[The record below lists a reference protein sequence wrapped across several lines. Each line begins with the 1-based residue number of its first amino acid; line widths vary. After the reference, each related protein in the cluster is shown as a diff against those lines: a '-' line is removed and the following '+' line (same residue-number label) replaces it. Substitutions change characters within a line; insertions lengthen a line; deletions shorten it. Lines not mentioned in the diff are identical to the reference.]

1 MLSYSLLVFW
11 EIDSVLGV
19 SISLLV
25 PRPLPMRARC
35 GLARDYL
42 DSGSTRGTMCT
53 ARELV
58 ILASRGPLTSFQNDL
73 LL

>member
-1 MLSYSLLVFW
+1 MLSYSLVFW

-25 PRPLPMRARC
+25 QRPLPMWARC

-42 DSGSTRGTMCT
+42 DSGSRGTVCT
-53 ARELV
+53 AREVV
-58 ILASRGPLTSFQNDL
+58 IVVNPVLSP
-73 LL
+73 